1 MKQSTQKPGP
11 TIFFYMKNPAE
22 LWNNENVTVHVI
34 ALCDTPETH
43 ENRNINNYY
52 YPTGLRECGFF
63 TKLLVTKA

>member
-1 MKQSTQKPGP
+1 
-11 TIFFYMKNPAE
+11 MKNPAE